1 MSDMNVFIL
10 MLLDY
15 QVCLSAIVLP
25 NRCSF
30 HFQYELILLSKL
42 LASSSNTWQGFEG
55 VFFLQSFENLK
66 EFEFGL
72 GNLSHSLEQCLD
84 AMTAISHVHIIT
96 SLAWQIREVP
106 IFLALTSKGMEA
118 AFYSRRRRTVN
129 VVPNYFFDTIDI
141 GKFCSCY
148 ICVIFPAC
156 QYVGIGKQGKEEKV
170 GNKLSIRYSF
180 VCKSWRRGKKR
191 AVSRCRS
198 SSIEQKAKSH
208 AK

>member
-1 MSDMNVFIL
+1 MHRSGRRLAKKASSFVTLVFQSVMSDMNDMNVFIL

-118 AFYSRRRRTVN
+118 AFYSRRSTLFRIT
-129 VVPNYFFDTIDI
+129 FLT
-141 GKFCSCY
+141 
-148 ICVIFPAC
+148 
-156 QYVGIGKQGKEEKV
+156 Q
-170 GNKLSIRYSF
+170 
-180 VCKSWRRGKKR
+180 
-191 AVSRCRS
+191 
-198 SSIEQKAKSH
+198 
-208 AK
+208 